1 MLNLIYTSVFLKE
14 YNSLEVSLQEEVSEK
29 ITLFCSKNNHKT
41 LKVHKLHGAL
51 KDRYSFSVNY
61 KIRIVFRYLSS
72 NEVALLDL
80 GDHDLYK

>member
-1 MLNLIYTSVFLKE
+1 MLNLIYTSIFLKE
-14 YNSLEVSLQEEVSEK
+14 YNSLEASLQEEVSEK
-29 ITLFCSKNNHKT
+29 IVLFCNKDNHKN

-72 NEVALLDL
+72 NEVALFDL